1 MARLQTGIGS
11 DEAKQDL
18 YKRIGI
24 RIKEAREQQRLKQD
38 QLGELIEES
47 SVAVSRWETATR
59 KPTIEDLEKVGQA
72 LGKSL
77 LYFVEE
83 TPSDNS
89 FVGSLLRLN
98 GKLTER
104 DKEELIALAE
114 HKAKYFVTEML
125 EK

>member
-1 MARLQTGIGS
+1 MASLQTGMGS

-18 YKRIGI
+18 YKRIGL

-38 QLGELIEES
+38 ELGELIKES

-59 KPTIEDLEKVGQA
+59 KPTIDDLEKVGQV

-89 FVGSLLRLN
+89 FVGSLLRLK

-104 DKEELIALAE
+104 DKAELLALAE
-114 HKAKYFVTEML
+114 YKAKHFITEIL
-125 EK
+125 TQ

>member
-125 EK
+125 